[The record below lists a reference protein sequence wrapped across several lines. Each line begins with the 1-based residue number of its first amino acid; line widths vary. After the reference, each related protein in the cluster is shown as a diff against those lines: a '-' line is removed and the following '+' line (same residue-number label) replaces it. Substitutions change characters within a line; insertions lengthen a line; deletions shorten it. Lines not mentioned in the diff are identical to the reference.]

1 MMITSKTSSGGQK
14 GTGRLAKSLA
24 LSRGDEARRLQP
36 PGPAFPRMGH
46 ELSNHFL
53 SPPTK
58 MLGLGLLSF
67 CCDPQSLELCPAHDR
82 SSTIC
87 SKNEW
92 GLRYLLELHAK
103 NVWAP

>member
-1 MMITSKTSSGGQK
+1 MITSKTSSGGQK
-14 GTGRLAKSLA
+14 GTERLAKTLA
-24 LSRGDEARRLQP
+24 LSRKDKARRLQP
-36 PGPAFPRMGH
+36 PSRPSLYMGH
-46 ELSNHFL
+46 QLSNHFL

-58 MLGLGLLSF
+58 VLGLGLLSF